1 MIRGEKMGDKINYK
15 VKRYYV
21 NVGTEENPEWEW
33 LNNPFNDVLIFE
45 TRWDKVKRFIKKLLH
60 LDKRK

>member
-1 MIRGEKMGDKINYK
+1 MGYKINYK

-33 LNNPFNDVLIFE
+33 LNNPFGRVEIFE
-45 TRWDKVKRFIKKLLH
+45 TRWEKVKRFFKKLLH
-60 LDKRK
+60 LDKQK

>member
-1 MIRGEKMGDKINYK
+1 MGDKINYK

-33 LNNPFNDVLIFE
+33 LNNPFNDVQIFE
-45 TRWDKVKRFIKKLLH
+45 TRWEKVRGFFKKLLH
-60 LDKRK
+60 LDKTN

>member
-1 MIRGEKMGDKINYK
+1 MGDKINYK

-33 LNNPFNDVLIFE
+33 LNNPFNDVQIFE
-45 TRWDKVKRFIKKLLH
+45 TRWERVKRFFEKLIH
-60 LDKRK
+60 LDKQK

>member
-1 MIRGEKMGDKINYK
+1 MGYKINYK

-33 LNNPFNDVLIFE
+33 LNNPLDRVEIFE
-45 TRWDKVKRFIKKLLH
+45 TRWEKVKRFFKKLLH
-60 LDKRK
+60 LDKHK